1 MAGEAGMAQR
11 LQKTVQQ
18 FLIRLKIHLNDLPAI
33 LCLGIDRRENRRPR
47 RTVQACEW
55 QHYSQGPKDGT
66 SIGGL
71 CKIDKQMDS

>member
-33 LCLGIDRRENRRPR
+33 LCLGIDRREMKTDAHAGLYKHVNGS
-47 RTVQACEW
+47 TI
-55 QHYSQGPKDGT
+55 PKNQKT
-66 SIGGL
+66 EHP
-71 CKIDKQMDS
+71 